1 MEEKERLARCGG
13 PAKKKGRDMKVKPAS
28 KPGNVLVEMK
38 PLDDKLF
45 ASSAVQDT
53 PFKISTILVPIDFSP
68 LSRKALQY
76 AVPFARK
83 HEARIVLVH
92 VVEPVYYPESY
103 LATLPPEIEDVNIE
117 RARSAKQ
124 QLAELRKDDIGSEI
138 PADVL
143 VETGRPWNEI
153 INVAK
158 DENVDLI
165 VIATHGHSGLKHVFL
180 GSTAERVVR
189 HAPCPI
195 LVVRENEREFV
206 HDESA

>member
-1 MEEKERLARCGG
+1 
-13 PAKKKGRDMKVKPAS
+13 MKIKPANT
-28 KPGNVLVEMK
+28 PGNVLVEMK
-38 PLDDKLF
+38 PLDEKLF
-45 ASSAVQDT
+45 ASSAVQET

-83 HEARIVLVH
+83 HEARIILFH
-92 VVEPVYYPESY
+92 VVEPVYYPETY

-117 RARSAKQ
+117 RARSANK
-124 QLAELRKDDIGSEI
+124 QLAALQKDDIGTDI
-138 PADVL
+138 PAQVL
-143 VETGRPWNEI
+143 VETGRPWDEI
-153 INVAK
+153 VKVAK
-158 DENVDLI
+158 DEDVDLI

-206 HDESA
+206 QDPKM